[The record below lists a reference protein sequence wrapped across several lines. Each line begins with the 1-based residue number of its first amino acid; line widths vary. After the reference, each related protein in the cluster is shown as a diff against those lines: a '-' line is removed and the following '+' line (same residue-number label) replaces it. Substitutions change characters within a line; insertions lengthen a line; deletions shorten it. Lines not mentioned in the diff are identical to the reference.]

1 MLVIGIT
8 GPTGCGKTTLLQAV
22 QRRGGYIVDC
32 DALYYELLAS
42 EEGADLR
49 RELQTAFPAAFDAD
63 GRLRR
68 KALGQLVFGD
78 QARMAQLNEIVFFH
92 IGRAVRARLVQA
104 KRDGRQLL
112 AIDAINLIESGL
124 AGLCDTTVAVL
135 APKALRLARIMAR
148 DGIPEDYARRRIEA
162 QKPDEFYR
170 ASCGA
175 VLENSGTPEAF
186 QKNCEQWLQAIK

>member
-1 MLVIGIT
+1 M
-8 GPTGCGKTTLLQAV
+8 
-22 QRRGGYIVDC
+22 
-32 DALYYELLAS
+32 
-42 EEGADLR
+42 
-49 RELQTAFPAAFDAD
+49 
-63 GRLRR
+63 
-68 KALGQLVFGD
+68 
-78 QARMAQLNEIVFFH
+78 QAR
-92 IGRAVRARLVQA
+92 
-104 KRDGRQLL
+104 RDGRQLL

-186 QKNCEQWLQAIK
+186 QKTCEQWLQAIK